1 MRQEL
6 VKSIRTVALLGLF
19 CDETNVVDNIKECLR
34 TMSIMEPE
42 LILHP
47 VLERAVPSL
56 ESLTEVRNP
65 FHDYHFIYA

>member
-19 CDETNVVDNIKECLR
+19 CDEANVVDNIKECLR

-56 ESLTEVRNP
+56 ESLTEVRNS
-65 FHDYHFIYA
+65 FHDFHFIYA